1 MTKITPKSPSDS
13 HITLAQ
19 IMGPQESNNH
29 GNVHGGILMKLCDE
43 AGALA
48 AVKHARQPC
57 VTVAVDR
64 MSFNAPVRLGE
75 LVTFEAQVT
84 WVGRTS
90 IEVEVIVCAERVI
103 TGEITH
109 TNTAHFLYVALDS
122 VNGRPVEVPDL
133 RLETE
138 QEKRKYAAAQHR
150 QDVRLELRR
159 KEQEERN
166 P

>member
-1 MTKITPKSPSDS
+1 MNAKSPSES

-133 RLETE
+133 LLETD
-138 QEKRKYAAAQHR
+138 QEKRKHAAAQHR
-150 QDVRLELRR
+150 QDIRLELRR
-159 KEQEERN
+159 KEREVHHHA

>member
-1 MTKITPKSPSDS
+1 MSPKSPTQSRT
-13 HITLAQ
+13 TLAQ

-48 AVKHARQPC
+48 AMKHARQPC

-64 MSFNAPVRLGE
+64 MTFNAPVRLGE

-90 IEVEVIVCAERVI
+90 IEVEIVVCAERVL
-103 TGEITH
+103 TGEVTH

-133 RLETE
+133 LLETE
-138 QEKRKYAAAQHR
+138 EEIQRNQDAQHR
-150 QDVRLELRR
+150 QGIRLNLRR
-159 KEQEERN
+159 TQRRQTNEAQ
-166 P
+166 